1 MSHGT
6 TTTRLR
12 VRGETVAEYVPTPDL
27 DPRLSPRPY
36 LHPVRTLGG
45 VVVTD
50 ILPEDHPHHLG
61 VSVGI
66 QDVDGY
72 NLWGGRTYVRD
83 QGYTWLDDHGRIVPE
98 SWGRQADNG
107 FGQRLRWLG
116 TDGGLL
122 LTEDRT
128 VSAGAIAGRD
138 DAWLLDFAY
147 SLTAPADRD
156 VTLGSP
162 ATNGRPD
169 GAGYGGFFWRAALG
183 TVRVLTATGEGEDQ
197 VNGTTE
203 PWLALVGEG
212 AGGAPYTLVFS
223 GLGEGDV
230 WFTRAYGY
238 PGVNIALAYRQT
250 LTIPAGQRISR
261 RHRVAVVDGALG
273 RDQLAGLS

>member
-1 MSHGT
+1 MSHET
-6 TTTRLR
+6 TATRLR
-12 VRGETVAEYVPTPDL
+12 VRGETVAEYVPEPDL

-45 VVVTD
+45 VTVTD

-61 VSVGI
+61 VSIGV
-66 QDVDGY
+66 QDVNGY

-83 QGYTWLDDHGRIVPE
+83 QGYTWLDDHGRTEPE

-107 FGQRLRWLG
+107 FGQRLRWLDR
-116 TDGGLL
+116 DGRTLV
-122 LTEDRT
+122 TEDRT

-147 SLTAPADRD
+147 TLTAPADLD

-183 TVRVLTATGEGEDQ
+183 QVDVLTANGDGEEQ
-197 VNGTTE
+197 VNGSAD
-203 PWLALVGEG
+203 PWLALVGQT
-212 AGGAPYTLVFS
+212 ADAAPYTLVFS
-223 GLGEGDV
+223 GLGAGDH
-230 WFTRAYGY
+230 WFARAGQY
-238 PGVNIALAYRQT
+238 PGVCVALAYRRT
-250 LTIPAGQRISR
+250 LTIPAGERISR
-261 RHRVAVVDGALG
+261 RHRVAVADGALT
-273 RDQLAGLS
+273 RDQLDGLR